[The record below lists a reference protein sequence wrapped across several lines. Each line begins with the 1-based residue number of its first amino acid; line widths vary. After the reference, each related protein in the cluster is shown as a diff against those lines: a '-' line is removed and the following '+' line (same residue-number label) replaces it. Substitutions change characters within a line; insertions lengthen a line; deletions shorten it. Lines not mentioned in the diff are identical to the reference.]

1 MSVQDAEMKPDWR
14 TKQWFLRFFVF
25 CTGAGVMSV
34 EFGAQRLLEPF
45 FGNSE
50 IVWATLIGI
59 ILLSLAGGYAIGG
72 RIADKWPTVHGMGLL
87 TAAAGLYVA
96 FLPLASYPILN
107 SVSGGL
113 LNSSAGLVI
122 AALIGTII
130 LFMPPVAALGA
141 VSPYSVRLT
150 IVNRQSAGTKTGSL
164 YFWST
169 FGSLAGTF
177 IPTLYTIPTFG
188 VRETLWLSSALL
200 IGLGILTLKRGI
212 LLVVCLVP
220 LVASQISSPLL
231 KPVKGLI
238 TEVETPY
245 QFAEVYK
252 LNSTETALSVNDSTG
267 IQSLYTPSKLT
278 GLYYDAYLTLPF
290 MFPKKQPVKTLLIGM
305 AAGTIPTL
313 YLRDIDPYRANVP
326 ITGVEIDPKLV
337 QLGKRYFHLKSTAA
351 KVVNEDGR
359 VYLRTTKSSYNL
371 MIVDAYS
378 QEIYIPFYLTTKQ
391 FFQEAAK
398 HLDQNGILAI
408 NVNATSSKSALLRA
422 IERTL
427 KTVFPHVYIAKAPG
441 TYNQLLVGSNKNITL
456 PKNSVLPGFLKKV
469 RSSLAATWRIPNPP
483 KGIIL
488 SDNHAPVQEMT
499 NQMILSKLGSK
510 L

>member
-1 MSVQDAEMKPDWR
+1 MPSNHTEIKPDWR
-14 TKQWFLRFFVF
+14 TKLGFLRFFVF
-25 CTGAGVMSV
+25 CTGAAVMSV
-34 EFGAQRLLEPF
+34 EFGAQRLIEPF

-59 ILLSLAGGYAIGG
+59 ILLALAGGYAIGG

-87 TAAAGLYVA
+87 TVSAGLYVA
-96 FLPLASYPILN
+96 VLPLVSYPILN

-122 AALIGTII
+122 AALVGTII
-130 LFMPPVAALGA
+130 LFVPPVAALGA
-141 VSPYSVRLT
+141 ISPYCVRLT

-177 IPTLYTIPTFG
+177 IPTLYTIPEFG
-188 VRETLWLSSALL
+188 VRETFWLSAALL
-200 IGLGILTLKRGI
+200 TGLGILTLKKKM
-212 LLVVCLVP
+212 LLALCLLP
-220 LVASQISSPLL
+220 LAASQVSSPLL

-267 IQSLYTPSKLT
+267 IQSLYTPNRLT
-278 GLYYDAYLTLPF
+278 GLYYDTYLTLPF
-290 MFPKKQPVKTLLIGM
+290 MFPRKEQVKTLLIGM

-313 YLRDIDPYRANVP
+313 YRRDVDPYRAGVP

-337 QLGKRYFHLKSTAA
+337 QLGRQYFHLNSQAA
-351 KVVNEDGR
+351 KVISADGR
-359 VYLRTTKSSYNL
+359 VYLRTTKSRYNL

-391 FFQEAAK
+391 FFEEASK
-398 HLDQNGILAI
+398 HLNANGILAM
-408 NVNATSSKSALLRA
+408 NVNATSSNAQLLRA

-427 KTVFPHVYIAKAPG
+427 KTVFAHVYIAKAPG
-441 TYNQLLVGSNKNITL
+441 AYNQLLVGSNRSVAL
-456 PKNSVLPGFLKKV
+456 PKSNTLPGFLRKV
-469 RSSLAATWRIPNPP
+469 RSSLGTTWRTPNPP

-488 SDNHAPVQEMT
+488 TDNHAPVQEMT

>member
-1 MSVQDAEMKPDWR
+1 
-14 TKQWFLRFFVF
+14 
-25 CTGAGVMSV
+25 MSV

-50 IVWATLIGI
+50 MVWATLIGI
-59 ILLSLAGGYAIGG
+59 ILLALASGYSLGG
-72 RIADKWPTVHGMGLL
+72 RLADRWPTVNGMGLL
-87 TAAAGLYVA
+87 TVAAGVYVA
-96 FLPLASYPILN
+96 ILPVISYPLLN

-113 LNSSAGLVI
+113 LNSPAGLVI

-141 VSPYSVRLT
+141 VSPYAVRLT
-150 IVNRQSAGTKTGSL
+150 IVNKQTAGTKTGSL

-169 FGSLAGTF
+169 FGSLVGTF

-188 VRETLWLSSALL
+188 VRQTFWVSSALL
-200 IGLGILTLKRGI
+200 IAVGIIALKRSLFLI
-212 LLVVCLVP
+212 LCLIP
-220 LVASQISSPLL
+220 LVASQISSPLI

-252 LNSTETALSVNDSTG
+252 LNKSETALSVNDSTG
-267 IQSLYTPSKLT
+267 IQSLYTKSRLT

-290 MFPKKQPVKTLLIGM
+290 MFPKKRRVDTLIIGM

-313 YLRDIDPYRANVP
+313 YKRDVDPYRAKVP

-337 QLGKRYFHLKSTAA
+337 QLGKKYFHLRSSSPKTIIA
-351 KVVNEDGR
+351 DGR
-359 VYLRTTKSSYNL
+359 VYLRTTKSRYDL
-371 MIVDAYS
+371 MIIDAYS

-391 FFQEAAK
+391 FFQEAAA
-398 HLDQNGILAI
+398 HLNSDGILAM
-408 NVNATSSKSALLRA
+408 NVNATSHNSALLRA

-427 KTVFPHVYIAKAPG
+427 GTVFPHVYIAKAPG
-441 TYNQLLVGSNKNITL
+441 AYNELLVGSKNKISL
-456 PKNSVLPGFLKKV
+456 PSANSLPSFLVKV
-469 RSSLAATWRIPNPP
+469 RSSLAATWRTPHPP
-483 KGIIL
+483 PGIVL
-488 SDNHAPVQEMT
+488 DDNHAPVQQMT
-499 NQMILSKLGSK
+499 NQMILDKLKSKL
-510 L
+510 